1 MKTTTNKPAN
11 VLSLPSAYRYDLA
24 SIMSNAW
31 TIRKDSAASM
41 GCRISEVVMGEC
53 LKMAWAVAEGANAAD
68 NAAEVVKAWAD
79 MPNEEK
85 VTMMKRC
92 IRKAAK
98 NEIGYSCEDHYIQFA
113 EVPAFYLFRQ
123 HDFDEF
129 ISETWLRVAASLGDL
144 DKLTAR
150 NEKRAAQGKRPV
162 TLVSVVYNGAR
173 ASIAAIAYAD
183 SKHAA
188 ASDFEVMN
196 DNGESFSYIETGAAD
211 STANTENAAIIRG
224 AFEDMAGGLDP
235 VDSRL
240 WEFVQRGYTERKMAA
255 MLTAEGLGMSN
266 VAVHKRV
273 VKLRARLQEMVG

>member
-1 MKTTTNKPAN
+1 
-11 VLSLPSAYRYDLA
+11 
-24 SIMSNAW
+24 MSNTQA
-31 TIRKDSAASM
+31 RAQPAASASHEK
-41 GCRISEVVMGEC
+41 GRLPDHHHHSKQISSPQPAGAGQIKYNMARPDYQLEKGEFT
-53 LKMAWAVAEGANAAD
+53 MNAAKI
-68 NAAEVVKAWAD
+68 VKAWAD
-79 MPNEEK
+79 MSDNEK
-85 VTMMKRC
+85 VTMIKKC
-92 IRKAAK
+92 VYKATQD
-98 NEIGYSCEDHYIQFA
+98 EHFS
-113 EVPAFYLFRQ
+113 PSTPRLFRQ

-129 ISETWLRVAASLGDL
+129 ISETWLRVAAVLSDV

-150 NEKRAAQGKRPV
+150 NEKRAAQGKKSL
-162 TLVSVVYNGAR
+162 TLVSIVYNGAR

-196 DNGESFSYIETGAAD
+196 DNGECFSYIETGAAD
-211 STANTENAAIIRG
+211 PTANTENAAIIRG

-266 VAVHKRV
+266 VAVHKKV
-273 VKLRARLQEMVG
+273 VKLRARLQAVA